1 MQKNTKIMIGAGFL
15 VALVAIG
22 GSYAAHS
29 DRFGQYQGMM
39 GWERY
44 DKDDERGSRQ
54 GSSDRDNGMMGD
66 NSMGGMHNMQNGG
79 QMMNNSLS
87 ERQFLQEMIPHH
99 QEAVDTAKLVAEK
112 GDNAEVKKLAGDIV
126 TAQEK
131 EIADMKTWYKNWY
144 GVDYKDDGSYK
155 PMMRSALSTLS
166 GNALD
171 RAFLEDMIQ
180 HHMGALMM
188 GQSVVANLQ
197 HKEVEDLAK
206 AIAETQSSEIITMR
220 ILLKQI

>member
-44 DKDDERGSRQ
+44 DKDDQRGSKQ
-54 GSSDRDNGMMGD
+54 EGNDRNNGMMGD
-66 NSMGGMHNMQNGG
+66 SSMGGIHNMQNGG
-79 QMMNNSLS
+79 QMMNNPLS

-99 QEAVDTAKLVAEK
+99 QEAVDTAKIVAQKSE
-112 GDNAEVKKLAGDIV
+112 NAEVKKLASDIV

-144 GVDYKDDGSYK
+144 GVDYKDDGNYK

-188 GQSVVANLQ
+188 GQSVVANIQ